1 MQTNSTPSQHCRLRV
16 VRAGPPAFAD
26 HARHRRHMPS
36 RESGSGRLLT
46 PAQYQVLRH
55 EATEA
60 TGSSPLLYERRNG
73 VFVCA
78 ACELALFKSETKFD
92 SGTGWPSFWSPIE
105 GAVSTKTDRSFWMER
120 TEGAA
125 ADILAMSLKTARR
138 RPACAIA

>member
-1 MQTNSTPSQHCRLRV
+1 MKSGGYRTLL
-16 VRAGPPAFAD
+16 PAIEVTTTAEEW
-26 HARHRRHMPS
+26 R
-36 RESGSGRLLT
+36 RLLT

-60 TGSSPLLYERRNG
+60 AGSSPVLYEHRKG

-105 GAVSTKTDRSFWMER
+105 GAVSTQTDRSFWMER
-120 TEGAA
+120 
-125 ADILAMSLKTARR
+125 
-138 RPACAIA
+138 